1 MVDAILRA
9 PSTSNM
15 VRKGRELFLGY
26 VLMNPTKVG
35 IIESVIKLTLLGQ
48 RSNKTYHLEIP
59 IVGLVHTEANV
70 FGASQI
76 THQLDSKLNYPAP
89 LV

>member
-1 MVDAILRA
+1 
-9 PSTSNM
+9 M

-26 VLMNPTKVG
+26 VLLNPTKVG

-70 FGASQI
+70 FGTSFVA
-76 THQLDSKLNYPAP
+76 HQDDSHLNYPTP